1 MIDQPTR
8 LTRWRLLLGGGPA
21 DGTSVQLTGAEA
33 KMDAALAA
41 LYGGGEGG
49 ADGESGPKSAS
60 LQASAPQVTRWLGD
74 IREYFPSSVVTV
86 MQRDAIDRI
95 GLRQML
101 TEPEMLDALEPDLA
115 LVGQLISLSGVLP
128 DRTRATARAIVRKVT
143 DELERKLAAKLRAA
157 IRGALDRSQKTRR
170 PKLRDIDWNATVAKN
185 LKHYQ
190 PEYST
195 IIPERLVGHGRRQS
209 ALRDIV
215 IAVDQSGSM
224 ADSVVY
230 SSVCSAVM
238 ASVRAV
244 RTRLVVFDT
253 AVVDLTDELAD
264 PVDVLFSVQLGGGT
278 DINGAVGYC
287 QTRITRPTE
296 TIFVLISDLFEGG
309 VEEELL
315 QRMSDLLASGVTVI
329 VLLALSDRGRPS
341 FDHELAAK
349 LAALGAPAFTCTP
362 DQFPGLMAAAIER
375 RSLAQWAASEG
386 ISLTP
391 AQRPV

>member
-8 LTRWRLLLGGGPA
+8 LTRWRLLLGGGDA
-21 DGTSVQLTGAEA
+21 DGTGVNLGGAESG
-33 KMDAALAA
+33 DPS
-41 LYGGGEGG
+41 GG
-49 ADGESGPKSAS
+49 KSAS
-60 LQASAPQVTRWLGD
+60 LDASAPQVTRWLGD

-86 MQRDAIDRI
+86 MQKDAIERI

-101 TEPEMLDALEPDLA
+101 NEPEMLDALEPDIS

-128 DRTRATARAIVRKVT
+128 DRTRATARAVVRKVVE
-143 DELERKLAAKLRAA
+143 DLERKLASKLRAA

-190 PEYST
+190 PEYET

-278 DINGAVGYC
+278 DINRAVAYC
-287 QTRITRPTE
+287 QGRISRPTD

-315 QRMSDLLASGVTVI
+315 QRIQELLTSGVTVI

-341 FDHELAAK
+341 FDHDLAAK

-375 RSLAQWAASEG
+375 RSLAQWAAGEG
-386 ISLTP
+386 VALTP
-391 AQRPV
+391 AYRSV

>member
-1 MIDQPTR
+1 MIDQPAR
-8 LTRWRLLLGGGPA
+8 LTRWRLLLGGGAA
-21 DGTSVQLTGAEA
+21 DGTGANLSGLNA
-33 KMDAALAA
+33 RMDEALAA
-41 LYGGGEGG
+41 LYGDRDDAGGDPT
-49 ADGESGPKSAS
+49 ASKSAS
-60 LQASAPQVTRWLGD
+60 LEGSAPRVTRWLGD

-86 MQRDAIDRI
+86 MQRDAIERV

-101 TEPEMLDALEPDLA
+101 ANPEVLDALEPDIE
-115 LVGQLISLSGVLP
+115 LVGQLLSLSGVLP
-128 DRTRATARAIVRKVT
+128 DKTRATARAIVRRIT
-143 DELERKLAAKLRAA
+143 DDLERKLASKLRAA

-185 LKHYQ
+185 LRHYQ

-195 IIPERLVGHGRRQS
+195 VIPARLVGHGRRQS

-253 AVVDLTDELAD
+253 SVVDLTDELSD

-278 DINGAVGYC
+278 DINRAVAYC
-287 QTRITRPTE
+287 QGRITRPTD

-309 VEEELL
+309 VAEELL
-315 QRMSDLLASGVTVI
+315 QRVQSLITSGVTVI

-341 FDHELAAK
+341 FDHDLAARI
-349 LAALGAPAFTCTP
+349 AALGAPAFACTP

-375 RSLAQWAASEG
+375 RSLHEWAATEQVAL
-386 ISLTP
+386 IP
-391 AQRPV
+391 PHRAA

>member
-1 MIDQPTR
+1 
-8 LTRWRLLLGGGPA
+8 LLGGGA
-21 DGTSVQLTGAEA
+21 SDGTSVRLTGQQAR
-33 KMDAALAA
+33 MDEALAA
-41 LYGGGEGG
+41 LYGGGEG
-49 ADGESGPKSAS
+49 DGDPSESGPKSAS
-60 LQASAPQVTRWLGD
+60 LAGSAPQVTRWLGD
-74 IREYFPSSVVTV
+74 IREYFPTSVVTV
-86 MQRDAIDRI
+86 MQKDAIDRI

-101 TEPEMLDALEPDLA
+101 TEPEMLNALEPDLS

-128 DRTRATARAIVRKVT
+128 DKTRATARALVRKVVE
-143 DELERKLAAKLRAA
+143 DLERKLASKLRAA

-170 PKLRDIDWNATVAKN
+170 PKLRDIDWNATVKKN
-185 LKHYQ
+185 LRHYQ

-230 SSVCSAVM
+230 SAVCSAVM

-253 AVVDLTDELAD
+253 SVVDLTDELSD

-278 DINGAVGYC
+278 DINGAVAYC

-309 VEEELL
+309 VEAELL
-315 QRMSDLLASGVTVI
+315 QRMQDLLSSGVTVI

-341 FDHELAAK
+341 FDHDLAAK
-349 LAALGAPAFTCTP
+349 LAALEAPAFTCTP
-362 DQFPGLMAAAIER
+362 DQFPSLMAAAIER

-386 ISLTP
+386 VALT
-391 AQRPV
+391 AAYRSA